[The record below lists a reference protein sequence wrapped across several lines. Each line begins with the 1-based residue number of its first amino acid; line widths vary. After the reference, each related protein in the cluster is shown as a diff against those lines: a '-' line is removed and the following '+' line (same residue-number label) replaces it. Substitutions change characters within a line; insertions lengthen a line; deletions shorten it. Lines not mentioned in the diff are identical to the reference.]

1 MLQNLANHVLFKK
14 EAHMGV
20 FNDFLTGN
28 FERSRELAL
37 RMASLGPY
45 MEGEAVEF
53 ISFLKDSD
61 KHKLHSLLW
70 SNNDRIA
77 SYAASTRWMPIPHLP
92 SLTSHPSP
100 PIPLLPSLSSHP
112 SSTSLFSWWMH
123 F

>member
-1 MLQNLANHVLFKK
+1 
-14 EAHMGV
+14 MGV

-61 KHKLHSLLW
+61 KYRLHSLLW
-70 SNNDRIA
+70 SNNERIA
-77 SYAASTRWMPIPHLP
+77 SYAASTRCP
-92 SLTSHPSP
+92 SLPTSSP
-100 PIPLLPSLSSHP
+100 PILPSFHGECITPIDAL
-112 SSTSLFSWWMH
+112 LY
-123 F
+123 